1 MKNRKMSKG
10 HEQVI
15 PRKRKAMAVKYMKRS
30 TSLIMKEIQ
39 TKTMGNDCPFL
50 RLAQIRKLAQCWLEC
65 EGTFS

>member
-1 MKNRKMSKG
+1 MSKG

-15 PRKRKAMAVKYMKRS
+15 PRKRKAMAVKYMKCS
-30 TSLIMKEIQ
+30 TLLILKEIQ

-65 EGTFS
+65 EGPFS